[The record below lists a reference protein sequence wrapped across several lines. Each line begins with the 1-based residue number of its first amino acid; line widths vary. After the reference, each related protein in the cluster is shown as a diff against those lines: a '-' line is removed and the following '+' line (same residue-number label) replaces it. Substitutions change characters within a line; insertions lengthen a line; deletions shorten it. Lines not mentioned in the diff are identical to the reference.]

1 MNNIRIV
8 GAGFKPALTKSHH
21 AKPYRNRRP
30 IRLQGYDYSRAGAYF
45 VTVCTHDRLCLFGE
59 IADRRMALNDAGRMV
74 QQVWDDLPNHYSHV
88 ELDECVVMPNHVH
101 GIVVIVGAGFK
112 PAPTK
117 PTKRHGLPEI
127 VRALKAFSAR
137 RINEMRGMPG
147 GKIWQR
153 GYYEHIIRNDDELNR
168 IREYI
173 ANNPMKWEMDRENPD
188 ISRTSTGDRPVAPTW
203 DEQ

>member
-1 MNNIRIV
+1 MNNVRIV
-8 GAGFKPALTKSHH
+8 GAGFKPAPTKSHH

-101 GIVVIVGAGFK
+101 GIVVIVGAGLK

-173 ANNPMKWEMDRENPD
+173 ANNPMKWEMDRENPFGAD
-188 ISRTSTGDRPVAPTW
+188 SNGTHL
-203 DEQ
+203 

>member
-1 MNNIRIV
+1 MNNVRIV
-8 GAGFKPALTKSHH
+8 GAGFKPAPTKFHH

-117 PTKRHGLPEI
+117 RHGLPEI

-137 RINEMRGMPG
+137 RINEIRNTPG
-147 GKIWQR
+147 VKLWQR